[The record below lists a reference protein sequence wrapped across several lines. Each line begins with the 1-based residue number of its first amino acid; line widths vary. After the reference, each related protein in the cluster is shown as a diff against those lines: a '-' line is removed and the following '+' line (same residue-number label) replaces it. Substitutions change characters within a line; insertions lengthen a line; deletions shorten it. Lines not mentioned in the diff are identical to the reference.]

1 MTENKKPGLAGLKQI
16 RENIRKIDTDAELVS
31 VKDEIS
37 KIEKG
42 QFPSPDELYKVI
54 ESSSIEKRIKLLSA
68 IVKRSCEFSD
78 CINEN
83 EIDITKIKDLPTQ
96 RELLVSSENPN
107 PNPNPQVFRREILNP
122 DGSSTGEIQIIVVT
136 PFKDNEKPSVI
147 TYNARAKTDQVSDGI
162 LSVDL
167 NNEDGLTVLC
177 EINDLFN
184 TAKDK
189 FVEEDFFKRM
199 IGAGKRFG
207 VNILNRLR
215 RVERENWSVYA
226 SREYLERALIAGK
239 ITSTQFLKLFK
250 DNYRVD
256 YRTYTQTYDKIQP
269 SALTKTAEIAQKR
282 EEMLVMVT
290 TNYEELREAV
300 DKRRNEIVN
309 KTEEEKRAQD
319 EKNKTEIL
327 ENTALRDLIEKLV
340 KPEEIYSDS
349 SKEIKISNSIKEFL
363 KRFGHANAEEQL
375 KDLFNFITDR
385 DYKHLIKMLDGFVK
399 KDMSEQNDLIE
410 SFNMIADSL
419 IERYPD
425 KQNSL
430 HQSFKRVFDNMIK
443 NYSDNVEDFDEFFGN
458 SFRYNEDKDKFE
470 LPLDITNVEL
480 DNLIK
485 LFPYST
491 IAMLAKTEKNRRRSR
506 IRKGK
511 KTTTTT

>member
-1 MTENKKPGLAGLKQI
+1 MTVNKKPGLAELKKI
-16 RENIRKIDTDAELVS
+16 TENIRKIDTDEKLVS
-31 VKDEIS
+31 VNDEIN

-54 ESSSIEKRIKLLSA
+54 ESSSFDKRIELLRA

-83 EIDITKIKDLPTQ
+83 EIDITKIEDLPTKKDD
-96 RELLVSSENPN
+96 LVSSEDPN

-226 SREYLERALIAGK
+226 SREYLERALIAGE
-239 ITSTQFLKLFK
+239 ITSTQFLELFK

-375 KDLFNFITDR
+375 KVLLLEHFNFITDKE
-385 DYKHLIKMLDGFVK
+385 YKHLIKMLDGFVK
-399 KDMSEQNDLIE
+399 KDMSEQNDLIK

-443 NYSDNVEDFDEFFGN
+443 NYSDNMEDFDEFFGN

-491 IAMLAKTEKNRRRSR
+491 IAMLAKTEKNRRRSPR
-506 IRKGK
+506 SKG
-511 KTTTTT
+511 